1 MSGKKDDSTTIL
13 KKDLRTLRAVGKVLK
28 NIKEGYRNLLDK
40 DVDIV
45 ALDDALRGFGFS
57 EKLGMDISDQIES
70 VNKRLEDLEN
80 EKSTLMNLL
89 KFYDDINNAYS
100 SVTKRSQIQDI
111 NFWLRGLRFGQLLS
125 RSYPEIEE
133 DVKTEIERIK
143 QEIDLIKKQD
153 EPVDLGV
160 LDRLLFIKWPN
171 FVEDETE
178 GLWGEEIVQE
188 VQKTV
193 LFFISD
199 FKISCLDEE
208 EPFFVVTGSGIY
220 YTEFSTEKRTNIM
233 DLCPIHALI
242 VPTTSWERT
251 QLNDA
256 LIKTDQSSEIIMN
269 ESLVSIPIS
278 TFTIPIDRQN
288 RITRMYLRKM
298 FNKNI
303 VPDFYKAMKAFQD
316 LEQDEESQVL
326 YALSALKTHFFN
338 VLLADGVSEAPNMFP
353 GLRGSS
359 KELRRFIKDLNSQH
373 VRNNLLKRSR
383 RIFEDFKT
391 FAYPLIN
398 RWIDKEIEEAE
409 TADKTVKK
417 DQKEKEEPIPDQEEE
432 PKKIESEKPPVEI
445 DVEEL
450 AEEFAMLAGTEDLE
464 HPLDE
469 IKDQIG
475 EPETKTEEK
484 HDLMLIT
491 GIGKSMKEK
500 LIENGINS
508 IEDLLETKVKKL
520 SKNMGKRVTE
530 KKINEWIKVG
540 KKILEG

>member
-13 KKDLRTLRAVGKVLK
+13 KKDLRTLRTVEKVLK
-28 NIKEGYRNLLDK
+28 DIKEGYRNLLDK

-45 ALDDALRGFGFS
+45 ALDDALRDFEFS
-57 EKLGMDISDQIES
+57 EKLGMNISDQIES
-70 VNKRLEDLEN
+70 VNRRLEDLEN
-80 EKSTLMNLL
+80 EKITLMNLL

-100 SVTKRSQIQDI
+100 SATKRISIQDI

-133 DVKTEIERIK
+133 DVKTEIERMK
-143 QEIDLIKKQD
+143 QEIALIEKQD
-153 EPVDLGV
+153 ETVDLGA

-188 VQKTV
+188 VQNTI
-193 LFFISD
+193 LFFIPD

-220 YTEFSTEKRTNIM
+220 YTEFSTEKRTNIK

-242 VPTTSWERT
+242 VPETSWERT

-269 ESLVSIPIS
+269 ESLISIPIS
-278 TFTIPIDRQN
+278 TFTIPVDRQN
-288 RITRMYLRKM
+288 RISRMYLRKM
-298 FNKNI
+298 FNKNV
-303 VPDFYKAMKAFQD
+303 VPDFHKAMKALHD
-316 LEQDEESQVL
+316 LEQNKESQVL

-338 VLLADGVSEAPNMFP
+338 VLLADGVSEAPNVFP

-359 KELRRFIKDLNSQH
+359 KELRQFIKDLNSQH

-383 RIFEDFKT
+383 RIFEDYKT
-391 FAYPLIN
+391 IAYPLIT
-398 RWIDKEIEEAE
+398 RWIDKEMEESE
-409 TADKTVKK
+409 TANKTVEK
-417 DQKEKEEPIPDQEEE
+417 DQEEKEEPIPDQEEE
-432 PKKIESEKPPVEI
+432 PREVESEALPVEV

-450 AEEFAMLAGTEDLE
+450 AEEFAMLAGTKEIE
-464 HPLDE
+464 QPQDE
-469 IKDQIG
+469 IKEQID
-475 EPETKTEEK
+475 EPETKTEEE
-484 HDLMLIT
+484 HDLMLIS
-491 GIGKSMKEK
+491 GIGKSMKGK
-500 LIENGINS
+500 LIENGVTS
-508 IEDLLETKVKKL
+508 IEELLASDIKEL
-520 SKNMGKRVTE
+520 SEKMGRRVTE
-530 KKINEWIKVG
+530 KKINEWIKTG
-540 KKILEG
+540 KEILEK

>member
-1 MSGKKDDSTTIL
+1 MSSKKDDSTSIL
-13 KKDLRTLRAVGKVLK
+13 KKDLRTLRAVEKVLK

-45 ALDDALRGFGFS
+45 ALDDALRDFEFS

-70 VNKRLEDLEN
+70 VNRRLEELEN

-89 KFYDDINNAYS
+89 KFYDDIDNAYS
-100 SVTKRSQIQDI
+100 SVTKKIPIHDI

-143 QEIDLIKKQD
+143 QEIDLIKTQ
-153 EPVDLGV
+153 EETVDLGA

-188 VQKTV
+188 VKKTI

-208 EPFFVVTGSGIY
+208 EPFYVVTGSGIY
-220 YTEFSTEKRTNIM
+220 YTEFNTEKRANIV

-269 ESLVSIPIS
+269 ESLISIPIS
-278 TFTIPIDRQN
+278 TFTVPIDRQN
-288 RITRMYLRKM
+288 RISRMYLRKM
-298 FNKNI
+298 FNKNV

-316 LEQDEESQVL
+316 LEQNEEAQVL

-338 VLLADGVSEAPNMFP
+338 VLLADGVSEAPNVFP

-359 KELRRFIKDLNSQH
+359 KELKRFIKDLNSQH

-383 RIFEDFKT
+383 RIFDDYKT
-391 FAYPLIN
+391 LAYPLIT

-409 TADKTVKK
+409 VADKTVEKN
-417 DQKEKEEPIPDQEEE
+417 QEEKEEPIPDQEEE
-432 PKKIESEKPPVEI
+432 PKEVENEAIPVEV

-450 AEEFAMLAGTEDLE
+450 AEEFAMLAGTEE
-464 HPLDE
+464 VENSLDE
-469 IKDQIG
+469 TKEDTG
-475 EPETKTEEK
+475 EPKTKTDGE
-484 HDLMLIT
+484 HDLMLIS

-500 LIENGINS
+500 LIESGVNS
-508 IEDLLETKVKKL
+508 IEELLEVDVKEL
-520 SKNMGKRVTE
+520 SEKMGKRVTK
-530 KKINEWIKVG
+530 KKINEWIKAG
-540 KKILEG
+540 KEILDG